1 MGSARWACRTACLL
15 SAAYHGLQHAWPC
28 AKPERTS
35 TPSDSSWSATV
46 RPVPSSSSS
55 SSSGIVGVSGCV
67 GRTLSSGTGTCQWA
81 MHRVSVR
88 RTAAKLG
95 CSTGR
100 ERGTVCCWLGC
111 SPCGLSLLPLWLC
124 GHLRVREGQCVRSLG
139 RHREGDGGDGA
150 ITKCKRLITRDL

>member
-1 MGSARWACRTACLL
+1 MCRTARLL

-28 AKPERTS
+28 AEPERTS

-46 RPVPSSSSS
+46 RLVPSSSSS

-67 GRTLSSGTGTCQWA
+67 GSTLSSGTGTCQRA
-81 MHRVSVR
+81 MHRVSVG

-95 CSTGR
+95 SSAGC
-100 ERGTVCCWLGC
+100 ERGAVCCWGG

-124 GHLRVREGQCVRSLG
+124 GHLRVREGQRVRSLG
-139 RHREGDGGDGA
+139 RHRRGGGWGRWCN
-150 ITKCKRLITRDL
+150 TKCKRVITPNL